1 MKTQELRKLIREEV
15 KKTLTEAATLEN
27 VVYEGTYQLVKV
39 GNNKYQITFD
49 NLPTNDPS
57 FGPNNPMISVNFEK
71 GKVSVTQG
79 GNLKTY
85 QNAILKAISNNI
97 NRVDK
102 KELEL
107 NKKATNKSYR
117 LEKGKVYISPDDIE

>member
-1 MKTQELRKLIREEV
+1 MKASELRKLIREEV

-57 FGPNNPMISVNFEK
+57 FGGNPMISVNFEK

-79 GNLKTY
+79 GNIKTY

-97 NRVDK
+97 DRVDK
-102 KELEL
+102 KELAL
-107 NKKATNKSYR
+107 NKKATSKSYK
-117 LEKGKVYISPDDIE
+117 LEKEKVYISPDDIK

>member
-1 MKTQELRKLIREEV
+1 MKTAELRKLIQEEARQLINEIDASE
-15 KKTLTEAATLEN
+15 K
-27 VVYEGTYQLVKV
+27 VVYQGTYQLVKV

-57 FGPNNPMISVNFEK
+57 FDGNPMISVNFAK

-79 GNLKTY
+79 GTLGTY
-85 QNAILKAISNNI
+85 QGAILKAISQNLS
-97 NRVDK
+97 RLDK

-107 NKKATNKSYR
+107 NKKATNKTYR
-117 LEKGKVYISPDDIE
+117 LEKGKV